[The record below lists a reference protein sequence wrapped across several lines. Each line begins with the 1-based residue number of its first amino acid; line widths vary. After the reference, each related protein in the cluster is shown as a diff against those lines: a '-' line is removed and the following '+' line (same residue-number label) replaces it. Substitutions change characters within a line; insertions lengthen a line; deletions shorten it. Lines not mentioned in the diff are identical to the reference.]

1 MSGAR
6 ILLVDDEEKI
16 RETFKL
22 VLEGEGYE
30 VETAVN
36 GQDALNILKEK
47 EFHVL
52 ITDFKMPKMNGL
64 QLLKKVKENNIKVV
78 VIFITAYS
86 DIKDAVEAMKLGA
99 FDYLEKNFSTDEL
112 LETIKGAV
120 KCYEV
125 LKEKDPVKR
134 LNLNFFEKIVANSKK
149 TRDIMDSILK
159 IADSNTPV
167 LILGEKGTGKE
178 FFARI
183 IHHYS
188 SRRGKPFVALNC
200 RAIEEDLF
208 ESELFG
214 YEKGAFLGAVSTKK
228 GKLEQANKGTLFLDE
243 ICGLNPVMQS
253 KLFRF
258 LQDKE
263 FERVGGLDTIK
274 VDVRLIAASSE
285 DLKRAVKEGHF
296 REDLY
301 LRLNAISLY
310 LPPLRERKED
320 IPLLAQHYV
329 EKYNKEY
336 HKNVKTISKE
346 VMDIFMDYDWVGNT
360 RELKNMIERAVSK
373 IDQNADVLLPE
384 HLPPFLAS
392 RFNLKANSNFQN
404 NIENKI
410 NERWFKE

>member
-36 GQDALNILKEK
+36 GRDALNILKEK

-64 QLLKKVKENNIKVV
+64 QLLKKIKENNIKVV
-78 VIFITAYS
+78 VVFITAYS

-134 LNLNFFEKIVANSKK
+134 LNLNFFEKIVVNSKK
-149 TRDIMDSILK
+149 TRDIMDKILK

-310 LPPLRERKED
+310 IPPLRERKED

-329 EKYNKEY
+329 EKYDKEY

-360 RELKNMIERAVSK
+360 RELKN
-373 IDQNADVLLPE
+373 
-384 HLPPFLAS
+384 
-392 RFNLKANSNFQN
+392 
-404 NIENKI
+404 KI